1 MFKDKINYKLVNLV
15 LLSIMIL
22 ILYETGPLWIGI
34 VTKVWSIIFPFLL
47 AFILAYAF
55 YPFLQFMTNKKI
67 PKGLA
72 VFIIVAIILGI
83 VALLI
88 ALIFPLLFSQ
98 LSSLFNGILAFVKE
112 LTTGYDLNLGPLQET
127 LTSSFNDII
136 SNLSKYVSDGAVSAI
151 NSSLGVLS
159 IAVIAFASA
168 IYLLIDMGT
177 IRNEVKLFLKR
188 RSKKTFDYV
197 KTIDIEM
204 RNYLSGFVKII
215 GITLVEY
222 TLAFLIIGHP
232 NALLLGF
239 LAALAT
245 LIPYFGGI
253 ITNIIAAIT
262 AFVISPGL
270 FIRTIIC
277 FFILSTLD
285 GYVINPFVY
294 GKTNEVHPLVVIF
307 SVFVGGA
314 LFGILGII
322 ISLPVAIIVIATWKY
337 YKKDID
343 EKLDDMKD
351 KSKA

>member
-15 LLSIMIL
+15 LLSIIIL

-34 VTKVWSIIFPFLL
+34 ITKVWSIIFPFLL

-136 SNLSKYVSDGAVSAI
+136 SNLGKYVSDGAVSAI

-307 SVFVGGA
+307 SVFAGGA

-322 ISLPVAIIVIATWKY
+322 ISLPLAIVVIATWKY

>member
-294 GKTNEVHPLVVIF
+294 GKTNEIHPLVVIF
-307 SVFVGGA
+307 SVFAGGA
-314 LFGILGII
+314 LFGILGIV

>member
-34 VTKVWSIIFPFLL
+34 VSKVWSIIFPFLL

-67 PKGLA
+67 PKGIA

-136 SNLSKYVSDGAVSAI
+136 SSLSKYVSDGAVSAI

-168 IYLLIDMGT
+168 IYLLIDMET

-307 SVFVGGA
+307 SVFAGGA
-314 LFGILGII
+314 LFGILGIV

>member
-307 SVFVGGA
+307 SVFAGGA
-314 LFGILGII
+314 LFGILGIV

>member
-15 LLSIMIL
+15 LLSIIIL

-307 SVFVGGA
+307 SVFAGGA
-314 LFGILGII
+314 LFGILGIV
-322 ISLPVAIIVIATWKY
+322 ISLPLAIIVIATWKY

>member
-15 LLSIMIL
+15 LLSIIIL

-34 VTKVWSIIFPFLL
+34 VSKVWSIIFPFLL

-67 PKGLA
+67 PKGIA

-136 SNLSKYVSDGAVSAI
+136 SSLSKYVSDGAVSAI

-307 SVFVGGA
+307 SVFAGGA
-314 LFGILGII
+314 LFGILGIV

>member
-15 LLSIMIL
+15 LLSIIIL

-67 PKGLA
+67 PKGIA

-136 SNLSKYVSDGAVSAI
+136 SSLSKYVSDGAVSAI

-168 IYLLIDMGT
+168 IYLLIDMET

-307 SVFVGGA
+307 SVFAGGA
-314 LFGILGII
+314 LFGILGIV

>member
-136 SNLSKYVSDGAVSAI
+136 SSLSKYVSDGAVSAI

-168 IYLLIDMGT
+168 IYLLIDMET

-307 SVFVGGA
+307 SVFAGGA
-314 LFGILGII
+314 LFGILGIV

>member
-34 VTKVWSIIFPFLL
+34 VSKVWSIIFPFLL

-136 SNLSKYVSDGAVSAI
+136 SSLSKYVSDGAVSAI

-307 SVFVGGA
+307 SVFAGGA
-314 LFGILGII
+314 LFGILGIV

>member
-188 RSKKTFDYV
+188 RSKKTFDYG

-294 GKTNEVHPLVVIF
+294 GKTNEIHPLVVIF
-307 SVFVGGA
+307 SVFAGGA
-314 LFGILGII
+314 LFGILGIV

>member
-34 VTKVWSIIFPFLL
+34 VSKVWSIIFPFLL

-307 SVFVGGA
+307 SVFAGGA

>member
-15 LLSIMIL
+15 LLSIIIL

-34 VTKVWSIIFPFLL
+34 VSKVWSIIFPFLL

-67 PKGLA
+67 PKGIA

-136 SNLSKYVSDGAVSAI
+136 SSLSKYVSDGAVSAI

-168 IYLLIDMGT
+168 IYLLIDMET

-307 SVFVGGA
+307 SVFAGGA
-314 LFGILGII
+314 LFGILGIV